1 MQTCELDIDG
11 ILFNGVR
18 IPTQNGTILLIQG
31 RTANLGCGYFA
42 TATADKLN
50 DRFAV
55 VTGVGSFVDM
65 MEAKVIAVSAAAAS
79 CGVTVGMNGRNALL
93 TMEKC

>member
-31 RTANLGCGYFA
+31 RTANLGCGYFT
-42 TATADKLN
+42 TATADRLN
-50 DRFAV
+50 DRFAI
-55 VTGVGSFVDM
+55 VTGVGSFADM
-65 MEAKVIAVSAAAAS
+65 MEAKVVAVSAAAAA
-79 CGVTVGMNGRNALL
+79 CGVTAGMSGREALL
-93 TMEKC
+93 SMEKC

>member
-42 TATADKLN
+42 TATAGYQA
-50 DRFAV
+50 DRRFCPRNGAIAGAAKGLSKDYRRN
-55 VTGVGSFVDM
+55 TGEKPAGFV
-65 MEAKVIAVSAAAAS
+65 A
-79 CGVTVGMNGRNALL
+79 R
-93 TMEKC
+93 

>member
-42 TATADKLN
+42 TATAVKLN

-55 VTGVGSFVDM
+55 VTGVGSFADM